1 MLDEQA
7 PNDPDTAVREVAA
20 ADRRALAELLC
31 RPVTGWG
38 LANLEAHQNTVGP
51 MVQRQ
56 VLQETVQAVLAA
68 GWRPPAAKLT
78 TAEELAACRPGTV
91 VTDRDGHPWV
101 LNRAGQWCEP
111 LLFGVDPDELLQ
123 WAPLTRHVDGGDR

>member
-51 MVQRQ
+51 MVHRQ

-68 GWRPPAAKLT
+68 VLAAVVAAGWRPPTPA
-78 TAEELAACRPGTV
+78 
-91 VTDRDGHPWV
+91 
-101 LNRAGQWCEP
+101 
-111 LLFGVDPDELLQ
+111 
-123 WAPLTRHVDGGDR
+123 GDRRRLGGPTDQDAPALFAAEPTADSAGISTVGSGPPGRPR